1 MRTIIIGAGDV
12 GFHLADRLSQQG
24 EEIVVIDLD
33 QEKVDKVA
41 DHLDVLALQGSGVDY
56 RILNKAGIARS
67 DTLVAVSDNDE
78 VNILACQLADRYDVA
93 MKIARVGAN
102 YYYDHS
108 PFAPSSSLGID
119 VMVNPEE
126 ACAVE
131 VQKLLNFAAAT
142 VVVEFADGEVILMG
156 MRVGERF
163 LYRDMP
169 LKRIAGEFERRN
181 FLVTAI
187 NRGEQTIIPGGED
200 VILEGDL
207 LYVIGKSEAIDDI
220 LRLAGYENRI
230 LQRVMLAGG
239 TKVSVRLAHL
249 LEAGGATPIIFEA
262 DRTRCAALAEE
273 LEASL
278 VLNGDA
284 TDLDLLQS
292 EGVDGVDG
300 FVALT
305 EDDENN
311 IISSLVAKN
320 MGATKVIAQIKRL
333 EYISLANRIGIDATV
348 SPHLS
353 TVNAILAATHS
364 ERLLALATLRGLSVQ
379 IMEVSIRDNLP
390 IVNKPLKD
398 LKFPPGCILGSIVRG
413 SQILIPHGD
422 DHLEPGDKVVIFTL
436 AKQAGKVSKFFL

>member
-1 MRTIIIGAGDV
+1 MKAIIIGAGDV
-12 GFHLADRLSQQG
+12 GFHLAARLSQQG
-24 EEIVVIDLD
+24 GEIVVVDLD
-33 QEKVDKVA
+33 QAKVDRVE
-41 DHLDVLALQGSGVDY
+41 DHLDVLAFQGSGVDY
-56 RILNKAGIARS
+56 RVLGKADIAES
-67 DTLVAVSDNDE
+67 DTLIAVSDNDE
-78 VNILACQLADRYDVA
+78 VNILACQLAARYEVQ
-93 MKIARVGAN
+93 MKIARVGSD
-102 YYYDHS
+102 YYYGDS
-108 PFAPSSSLGID
+108 PLAPFSSLGVD

-126 ACAVE
+126 ACAAE

-142 VVVEFADGEVILMG
+142 DVVEFADGEVILMG

-187 NRGEQTIIPGGED
+187 SRGEQTIIPGGED
-200 VILEGDL
+200 LILEGDL
-207 LYVIGKSEAIDDI
+207 LYVIGKSEAVDDI
-220 LRLAGYENRI
+220 LRLAGYENRK

-239 TKVSVRLAHL
+239 TNVSVRLAHL
-249 LEAGGATPIIFEA
+249 LEDGGATPIIFEA
-262 DRTRCAALAEE
+262 DRTLCATLAEE
-273 LEASL
+273 LGASL

-305 EDDENN
+305 ESDQNN

-320 MGATKVIAQIKRL
+320 MGATKTIAQIKRL
-333 EYISLANRIGIDATV
+333 EYMSLANRIGVDATV

-364 ERLLALATLRGLSVQ
+364 ERLLTLATLRGLSVQ
-379 IMEVSIRDNLP
+379 MMEVSIREDLP

-398 LKFPPGCILGSIVRG
+398 LKLPPGCILGSLVRG
-413 SQILIPHGD
+413 SRILIPHGD
-422 DHLEPGDKVVIFTL
+422 DHLEPGDKAVIFTL
-436 AKQAGKVSKFFL
+436 AKQARKVSKFFL

>member
-1 MRTIIIGAGDV
+1 V
-12 GFHLADRLSQQG
+12 GFHLAARLSEQG
-24 EEIVVIDLD
+24 GETVVIDLD
-33 QEKVDKVA
+33 RAKVDRVE
-41 DHLDVLALQGSGVDY
+41 DHLDVLAIQGSGVDY
-56 RILNKAGIARS
+56 RVLDKAGIANS
-67 DTLVAVSDNDE
+67 DTLIAVSDNDE
-78 VNILACQLADRYDVA
+78 VNILACQLALRYGVG
-93 MKIARVGAN
+93 MKIARVGSD
-102 YYYDHS
+102 YYYGDS
-108 PFAPSSSLGID
+108 PLAPFSSLGID

-142 VVVEFADGEVILMG
+142 DVVEFADGEVILMG
-156 MRVGERF
+156 MRVGEGF
-163 LYRDMP
+163 IYRDMP

-187 NRGEQTIIPGGED
+187 NRGEQTVIPTGED
-200 VILEGDL
+200 VILDGDL
-207 LYVIGKSEAIDDI
+207 LYVIGKSEAVDDI
-220 LRLAGYENRI
+220 LRLAGYENRK

-249 LEAGGATPIIFEA
+249 LEDSGVTPIIFEA

-273 LEASL
+273 LGASL

-320 MGATKVIAQIKRL
+320 MGATKAITQIKRL
-333 EYISLANRIGIDATV
+333 EYMSLANRIGIDAAV

-364 ERLLALATLRGLSVQ
+364 ERLLALSTLRGLSVQ
-379 IMEVSIRDNLP
+379 MMEVSIKESLP
-390 IVNKPLKD
+390 IINKPLKD
-398 LKFPPGCILGSIVRG
+398 LKLPSGCILGSLVRG
-413 SQILIPHGD
+413 NQILIPHGD
-422 DHLEPGDKVVIFTL
+422 DQLQPGDKVVIFTL
-436 AKQAGKVSKFFL
+436 AKQARKVSKFFL